1 MLTFKITATFITGQE
16 AVHNWLPG
24 PSLIVGKRLNK
35 EYRNSVKNSKFY
47 RLKPPH
53 LSQTQNF
60 STLSLFLSDPCA
72 HGVRSLGSNVRPS
85 DMLFKPCED
94 LVKTVNVVN
103 VVKI

>member
-47 RLKPPH
+47 RLKPPPP
-53 LSQTQNF
+53 LANSK
-60 STLSLFLSDPCA
+60 LFYTFP
-72 HGVRSLGSNVRPS
+72 V
-85 DMLFKPCED
+85 FF
-94 LVKTVNVVN
+94 
-103 VVKI
+103 